1 MMRMNRVLGPAIL
14 VLFMCRIALCSS
26 ARTVPFSHSRKLSA
40 LVPEPPLV
48 LPYHKG
54 PLLSG
59 DGVLNVHLLWYG
71 RFSASQRST
80 ILDFLSS
87 FQSKEGQQPSVSSWW
102 KTTSGY
108 KDSTGSPV
116 FTLVQAGEQLT
127 DARYSL
133 GKNLK
138 RSDLQTL
145 TLKSI
150 SSASFPLDLKALYL
164 VLTADDVYVDG
175 FCVNAC
181 ASHTYAHS
189 TTPMNRAQNLPVAW
203 VGNSISKCAGKCAW
217 PFANPKAFGG
227 PDTPAL
233 VAPNGDAG
241 IDGMI
246 INIATVLAGAA
257 TNPFGTGYYQG
268 PADAPLEAAT
278 ACTGIFGKGAYPG
291 YAGELLVEK
300 STGASFNVHGINNR
314 AFLLPALWNP
324 ATLACNSPS

>member
-1 MMRMNRVLGPAIL
+1 MGRLHLPAIS
-14 VLFMCRIALCSS
+14 VLFMCCITLCSS
-26 ARTVPFSHSRKLSA
+26 ARISPFSHLRKLSA
-40 LVPEPPLV
+40 LVPEAPLV
-48 LPYHKG
+48 LPYHNG

-71 RFSASQRST
+71 RFSASQQST
-80 ILDFLSS
+80 ILDFLAS
-87 FQSKEGQQPSVSSWW
+87 FQSKEGQQPSVRSWW
-102 KTTSGY
+102 KITSGY

-116 FTLVQAGEQLT
+116 FTSVQAGEQLM
-127 DARYSL
+127 DAAYSL

-138 RSDLQTL
+138 RADLHSL
-145 TLKSI
+145 ISRAV
-150 SSASFPLDLKALYL
+150 SSASFPLNLKALYV

-175 FCVNAC
+175 FCMNAC
-181 ASHTYAHS
+181 ASHTSANS
-189 TTPMNRAQNLPVAW
+189 TTPVNGQQKFPIAW
-203 VGNSISKCAGKCAW
+203 VGNSITRCAGKCAW

-233 VAPNGDAG
+233 VSPNGDAG
-241 IDGMI
+241 MDGMI

-300 STGASFNVHGINNR
+300 STGASFNVHGVNNR
-314 AFLLPALWNP
+314 AFLVPALWNP
-324 ATLACNSPS
+324 ATLACYSPS

>member
-1 MMRMNRVLGPAIL
+1 MKLDHFYFPATSVLL
-14 VLFMCRIALCSS
+14 MCCIALCSS
-26 ARTVPFSHSRKLSA
+26 ARTAPFSYHRKLSA
-40 LVPEPPLV
+40 LVPEAPLV
-48 LPYHKG
+48 LPYHNG

-59 DGVLNVHLLWYG
+59 RGVLNVHLLWYG

-80 ILDFLSS
+80 VLDFLAS
-87 FQSKEGQQPSVSSWW
+87 FHSKAGQQPSVSSWW
-102 KTTSGY
+102 KITSGY

-116 FTLVQAGEQLT
+116 LTLVKPGEQLMDT
-127 DARYSL
+127 AYSL

-138 RSDLQTL
+138 RADLQTL
-145 TLKSI
+145 IGKAI

-175 FCVNAC
+175 FCMDAC
-181 ASHTYAHS
+181 ASHTYANS
-189 TTPMNRAQNLPVAW
+189 TTKVNGQRKLPIAW
-203 VGNSISKCAGKCAW
+203 VGNSISRCAGKCAW
-217 PFANPKAFGG
+217 PFANPKDFGG

-268 PADAPLEAAT
+268 PAEAPLEAAT
-278 ACTGIFGKGAYPG
+278 ACTGIFGRGAYPG

-300 STGASFNVHGINNR
+300 STGASFNVNGVNNR
-314 AFLLPALWNP
+314 AFLVPALWNP
-324 ATLACNSPS
+324 ATLACYSPS